1 MIPRK
6 VQKNQIL
13 TADLVNQIID
23 SIRECQIQS
32 GDGYSFSRNSGGTT
46 LSIKGQKT
54 SASVAKP
61 TCPFDVSASVSGGQL
76 IVSMALGTVNGVV
89 PSNIFDQIT
98 TSTTPQKYVYIE
110 CSTNGKNVTTA
121 SWGVQNDL
129 PVPAEATVDTAPP
142 TFKILVAAIT
152 NSTVYKAIPCSNV
165 VAKVSPSIQE
175 DKETYVAGE
184 RNYNQY
190 YHWIF

>member
-1 MIPRK
+1 
-6 VQKNQIL
+6 
-13 TADLVNQIID
+13 VNQIID